1 MSRFSR
7 RKTNELAFLFAVEA
21 GSDDARKAAEGAR
34 KLASAEQDL
43 RSLRQEREE
52 VRIRIARLMEVLD
65 GLE

>member
-1 MSRFSR
+1 VE
-7 RKTNELAFLFAVEA
+7 KTPAPS
-21 GSDDARKAAEGAR
+21 SDDARKAAEGAR
-34 KLASAEQDL
+34 KLASAEQEL